1 MTVVLVVEVV
11 MVAALV
17 GVVLVALAH
26 NYTEDAFC
34 NLYCVVVMVVYND
47 TKTTITTCYIHVNSN

>member
-1 MTVVLVVEVV
+1 MVTAVLAVEV
-11 MVAALV
+11 VAALV

-34 NLYCVVVMVVYND
+34 NLYCVVVVVVYDD